1 MNSLKGII
9 AILLILVLLSF
20 VIRYLWPI
28 VLLMVIYGG
37 IQWYRIQKQVKDASK
52 QEEETTF
59 QSLQQDLLYE
69 QIKEKELEGEIIDA
83 EFEEKGK

>member
-28 VLLMVIYGG
+28 VLLTVIYGG
-37 IQWYRIQKQVKDASK
+37 IQWYRIQKQVKEVSK

>member
-1 MNSLKGII
+1 
-9 AILLILVLLSF
+9 
-20 VIRYLWPI
+20 
-28 VLLMVIYGG
+28 MVIYGG
-37 IQWYRIQKQVKDASK
+37 IQWYRIQKQVKEASK

-69 QIKEKELEGEIIDA
+69 QIKEKELEGEIVDA